1 MKAAT
6 RGRQL
11 PEDTP
16 PKPLDAAVRVL
27 YIGGWGRSGSTL
39 LDLILGQAPGV
50 FSAGEVREIWQS
62 GLVENR
68 PCGCERPFRSG
79 KPGSGD
85 GTGFPWTRSCGCAIR
100 WIVPGHSR
108 RCR

>member
-6 RGRQL
+6 RGQEL

-16 PKPLDAAVRVL
+16 PKPPDAAIRVL

-39 LDLILGQAPGV
+39 LDLILGQAPGL

-62 GLVENR
+62 GLAENR
-68 PCGCERPFRSG
+68 LCGCERPFRDCS
-79 KPGSGD
+79 
-85 GTGFPWTRSCGCAIR
+85 FW
-100 WIVPGHSR
+100 
-108 RCR
+108 